1 MYQLIISV
9 NIIHTIMPTLK
20 FESMVR
26 IKMIGETENME
37 YVYHVVRLVCK
48 TALRRREG
56 NVLEKGVRISENPK
70 VRILKVVDKK

>member
-1 MYQLIISV
+1 
-9 NIIHTIMPTLK
+9 MPTLK

-48 TALRRREG
+48 TVLRKGEG
-56 NVLEKGVRISENPK
+56 NVLEKGVRN
-70 VRILKVVDKK
+70 R

>member
-1 MYQLIISV
+1 
-9 NIIHTIMPTLK
+9 MPTLK

>member
-9 NIIHTIMPTLK
+9 NVIHTIMPTLK

-48 TALRRREG
+48 TVLRRREG
-56 NVLEKGVRISENPK
+56 NVLEKGVRIGENPK

>member
-1 MYQLIISV
+1 
-9 NIIHTIMPTLK
+9 MPTLK

-48 TALRRREG
+48 TVLRRREG
-56 NVLEKGVRISENPK
+56 NVLEKGVRIGENPK